1 MKQCARNCIVVACLL
16 ATCSSTPAL
25 AQDAPVGVQDLASA
39 TGEEALEVARQ
50 IIAQREA
57 MIAGLVEQMNEQEDW
72 DRDWGGARYATFLL
86 GYMRAVEAAPI
97 LAQFI
102 DFGHLFPHGDV
113 RGHVWQGNLYQM
125 PAAWA
130 LVQIGEPCLDDV
142 INRVAEGGPAAT
154 GSARSYCVLVLVEL
168 RGVQGARVLLTDAIA
183 AEIDAEKRRRL
194 RLALHNLLQH
204 GADFAKRPADPV
216 SDSDPLRRIP

>member
-1 MKQCARNCIVVACLL
+1 MKPRVICWLLVACLL
-16 ATCSSTPAL
+16 AACQSTRAL

-72 DRDWGGARYATFLL
+72 DRDWGGARYAAFLL

-154 GSARSYCVLVLVEL
+154 GSAGSYCVLVLVEL
-168 RGVQGARVLLTDAIA
+168 RGVEGARVLLSDAIA
-183 AEIDAEKRRRL
+183 AEIDAERRKRL
-194 RLALHNLLQH
+194 RLALSNLLQH
-204 GADFAKRPADPV
+204 SADYAKMRVDPGRRTQ
-216 SDSDPLRRIP
+216 PLRRVP

>member
-1 MKQCARNCIVVACLL
+1 MKPRVICWLLVACLL
-16 ATCSSTPAL
+16 AVCAAAPAH

-57 MIAGLVEQMNEQEDW
+57 MIGGLLEQMDERADW
-72 DRDWGGARYATFLL
+72 DRDWAGARYAAFLL
-86 GYMRAVEAAPI
+86 GYMRASQAAPI

-194 RLALHNLLQH
+194 RLALNNLLRYS
-204 GADFAKRPADPV
+204 ADYARIRVDPGRRTE
-216 SDSDPLRRIP
+216 PLRRVP